1 MPDKERAKGKHLEL
15 DWAIRDPLQAKIDSS
30 DMPTIAFRKIDRQP

>member
-15 DWAIRDPLQAKIDSS
+15 DGAVRDPLHAKIDSI
-30 DMPTIAFRKIDRQP
+30 DMPTIAFRKIDR